1 MNKRVLLPFYHSKSP
16 EPFLWIEYLSNLRIM
31 LIGIFVFL
39 TGLVKMGMNWEALE
53 NFESRLI
60 SSLRS
65 NLKAI
70 AGVLSMIGIATLI
83 GVILGGT
90 GSDIWLHWTVD
101 LRVHFPPVRGGW
113 TQKSHLPLEFF
124 IRPPQAQPPSRE
136 NPNRNV
142 NKSPLK
148 GF

>member
-1 MNKRVLLPFYHSKSP
+1 
-16 EPFLWIEYLSNLRIM
+16 M

-90 GSDIWLHWTVD
+90 GSDIWLH
-101 LRVHFPPVRGGW
+101 
-113 TQKSHLPLEFF
+113 
-124 IRPPQAQPPSRE
+124 
-136 NPNRNV
+136 
-142 NKSPLK
+142 
-148 GF
+148 